1 MLQLR
6 NIKRRIN
13 NMRKTAG
20 GGGGVEVCSG
30 TSSSRGDVNIR
41 SNTRGVNRFDTRR
54 RQNRLGRSLWDSET
68 GRRSVYGERVLKKE
82 NKRINKKSDRHTQ
95 GEHEDTRTQIKRDK
109 KEYKQQG
116 NGKSVFRQH
125 ICKSRREHVR
135 RQQPTTPNTRQRVY
149 LQYKYPESV
158 FNGPDADTPIA
169 KGIRRAKNELRAGLR
184 EVKRER
190 NIKETKH
197 KRISFLCKG
206 VTNKKRRNRQTNIRG
221 GTKSSN

>member
-1 MLQLR
+1 
-6 NIKRRIN
+6 
-13 NMRKTAG
+13 MRKTAS

-68 GRRSVYGERVLKKE
+68 GRRSVYGESILKEK
-82 NKRINKKSDRHTQ
+82 NKRVNKKSNRHTQ
-95 GEHEDTRTQIKRDK
+95 GEHEDTRTQVKRDK
-109 KEYKQQG
+109 KEHKQQG

-135 RQQPTTPNTRQRVY
+135 RQQLITPNTRQRVY

-221 GTKSSN
+221 GTKSSIDYLG

>member
-1 MLQLR
+1 MLQPR
-6 NIKRRIN
+6 DIKRRIN
-13 NMRKTAG
+13 NMCKTAG

-30 TSSSRGDVNIR
+30 TPSSGSDVNIR

-68 GRRSVYGERVLKKE
+68 GRRSVYGESVLKEK
-82 NKRINKKSDRHTQ
+82 NKRLDKKSNRHTQ
-95 GEHEDTRTQIKRDK
+95 REYEDTRTQIKRNK
-109 KEYKQQG
+109 KEHKQQG
-116 NGKSVFRQH
+116 NGKSIFRQH
-125 ICKSRREHVR
+125 FRKLRREHIR
-135 RQQPTTPNTRQRVY
+135 RQQHITANTRQRVY
-149 LQYKYPESV
+149 LQYKYPKSV
-158 FNGPDADTPIA
+158 FDGPDADTPIA

-206 VTNKKRRNRQTNIRG
+206 ITNKKGRNRQTNIRG
-221 GTKSSN
+221 RTKSSN